1 MTRTTTNMATL
12 GLGALLSACP
22 GTLDE
27 ASFYGSNAPSVSA
40 AREGGADDEETSES
54 PEPEPESWLRDAM
67 APLDAAPGDAAAND
81 AGTRWADIDGA
92 ADAWPARPASDAA
105 WEASLAE
112 AAVGAEAAAPERDA
126 NGATPEAGPACDVRA
141 LFAQKCGNA
150 GCHGAGAVASGLD
163 LVSSDLAT
171 RLAGKKGS
179 GGCGSYLLID
189 RDAPERSAL
198 YVKVTAEA
206 CGSRMP
212 LGGTLSD
219 REQTC
224 ILSWLESL

>member
-1 MTRTTTNMATL
+1 MTRTTVVL
-12 GLGALLSACP
+12 GFGALLSACP

-27 ASFYGSNAPSVSA
+27 ESFYRNAPNASSA
-40 AREGGADDEETSES
+40 QDGGAAEEED
-54 PEPEPESWLRDAM
+54 PEPEPGDPGPSQRDATV
-67 APLDAAPGDAAAND
+67 ALDAAASD
-81 AGTRWADIDGA
+81 AGSSDANARWPEMDGA
-92 ADAWPARPASDAA
+92 ADAWTPRANNDAA
-105 WEASLAE
+105 TDAGPAE
-112 AAVGAEAAAPERDA
+112 AAVSADAAPVTRDA
-126 NGATPEAGPACDVRA
+126 GAPTPDSGSGCDARA

-163 LVSSDLAT
+163 LVSNDLAT

-179 GGCGSYLLID
+179 GACSSYALID
-189 RDAPERSAL
+189 REAPERSAL

-219 REQTC
+219 KEQAC
-224 ILSWLESL
+224 ILTWLESL